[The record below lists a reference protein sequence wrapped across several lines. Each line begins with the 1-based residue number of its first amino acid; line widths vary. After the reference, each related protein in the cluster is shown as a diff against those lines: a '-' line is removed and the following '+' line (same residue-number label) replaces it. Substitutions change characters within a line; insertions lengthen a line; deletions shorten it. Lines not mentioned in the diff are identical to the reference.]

1 MGGGGDVPILKIK
14 VDHSLGKVDWMAAFT
29 SAMEMEWWCCASFL
43 CSASNSFFYILAFS
57 FFLFFL
63 VRLLC
68 GCFLRCDLNQQIYLK
83 DT

>member
-43 CSASNSFFYILAFS
+43 CSASNRFFMYLP
-57 FFLFFL
+57 FLFFFFS
-63 VRLLC
+63 LL
-68 GCFLRCDLNQQIYLK
+68 GYYVGAFYVVI
-83 DT
+83 